1 MAQFRKMLPNDEKT
15 VVDMMKTFYS
25 SPAVSTNGSDEIFR
39 RDFSACISDN
49 PYIEGY
55 IILNNSET
63 AGYAML
69 AKSFCTE
76 FGKPCVWIEDIYIL
90 PEHRG
95 KGLATNFINSVKEK
109 YYDSVIRLEVEDD
122 NINALSVYR
131 KCGFTR
137 LPYKEMIFTGGT
149 PNE

>member
-1 MAQFRKMLPNDEKT
+1 MLPDDENT
-15 VVDMMKTFYS
+15 VANMMKTFYS
-25 SPAVSTNGSDEIFR
+25 SPAVSTNGSDEIFH

-49 PYIEGY
+49 PFIEGY
-55 IILNNSET
+55 IILDDLKT

-95 KGLATNFINSVKEK
+95 KGFATAFVNSIKEK
-109 YYDSVIRLEVEDD
+109 YLDSVIRLEVEDD
-122 NINALSVYR
+122 NISALSVYK
-131 KCGFTR
+131 KCGFTH

>member
-1 MAQFRKMLPNDEKT
+1 MAKFREMLPDDEKI
-15 VVDMMKTFYS
+15 VVDMMKTFYN
-25 SPAVSTNGSDEIFR
+25 SPAVSTNGSDEIFS
-39 RDFSACISDN
+39 RDFSACISDS

-55 IILNNSET
+55 IILNNHKT

-69 AKSFCTE
+69 VKSFCTE

-95 KGLATNFINSVKEK
+95 KGLATDFVNSIKEK
-109 YYDSVIRLEVEDD
+109 YPNSVIRLEVEND
-122 NINALSVYR
+122 NINAISVYE

-137 LPYKEMIFTGGT
+137 LPYSEMIFKG
-149 PNE
+149 E